1 MMGKILKT
9 VWQIVGIIIGVII
22 ILGLLGSIFNMPLF

>member
-22 ILGLLGSIFNMPLF
+22 ILGLLGSIFNMHLF